1 MKNLALH
8 WKIIIGLIAG
18 LIYGIISASLGWS
31 IFTSNWIAPFGT
43 IFINLLK
50 LIAVPLVFASLVT
63 GVSSLS
69 NTKKLSRIGGK
80 TISIYITTTI
90 ISVTIGL
97 SLVNFFQP
105 GNQIPNEMK
114 LELQKT
120 YEKNIETKTT
130 SAQQVKERGPLTP
143 FVDMIPSNIFS
154 SASSNRNMLQIV
166 FVAILVGIGLIQIP
180 KDKSKYFLGFFEG
193 LNEVVLKII
202 DTRWHIH
209 LLKGIFFN

>member
-69 NTKKLSRIGGK
+69 NT
-80 TISIYITTTI
+80 
-90 ISVTIGL
+90 
-97 SLVNFFQP
+97 
-105 GNQIPNEMK
+105 
-114 LELQKT
+114 
-120 YEKNIETKTT
+120 
-130 SAQQVKERGPLTP
+130 
-143 FVDMIPSNIFS
+143 
-154 SASSNRNMLQIV
+154 
-166 FVAILVGIGLIQIP
+166 
-180 KDKSKYFLGFFEG
+180 
-193 LNEVVLKII
+193 
-202 DTRWHIH
+202 
-209 LLKGIFFN
+209 